1 MNMSDPLPLPQAVR
15 AYWYHLL
22 PLCLFPSAS
31 MLLIK
36 FWSTRIGIWFMF
48 ISFLPSMWFAAWP
61 VIQRKAK
68 QSFTALA
75 FALYGLGLVLF
86 GLVGGIIQIVFT
98 HRL

>member
-1 MNMSDPLPLPQAVR
+1 
-15 AYWYHLL
+15 
-22 PLCLFPSAS
+22 
-31 MLLIK
+31 
-36 FWSTRIGIWFMF
+36 MF

-75 FALYGLGLVLF
+75 LALYGLGLVLF
-86 GLVGGIIQIVFT
+86 GLIGGIIQIVFT